1 MALSELRPW
10 QAECLNKSR
19 DWFLNKN
26 GSRFLINAAPGAGKT
41 IAACTIAK
49 TLIEDDLIDR
59 VVVLAPR
66 SEVVNQWAEDFDL
79 VTDRYMGKVTGCDGN
94 LVKLAMD
101 FCSTWAA
108 VQGLEQQMRNIC
120 AQERVMLICDEHHHA
135 ALEASWGIAAGGAFE
150 NARYTLLLTG
160 TPVRSD
166 GEASVW
172 ITYDQSGLINLS
184 QESTYTLTYGE
195 AVDFG
200 YCRPATFHR
209 HEGNFRVDP
218 GDGSS
223 ISVSGKKTAKLPP
236 ELKRIP
242 GLERALNFYK
252 LACTP
257 QFEQD
262 GTTPLLKGFQSSM
275 LQTAAAKLDDIRDR
289 MPNAGGLVI
298 APNIEMAEYMARL
311 IEMIEGEPA
320 AIVHSQLP
328 NAENRIKAFRKS
340 ESRWLVSVAMVS
352 EGVDIKRLRVLVYL
366 PNALTELA
374 FRQAVGRV
382 VRAASP
388 EDDTRAYVVI
398 PFLDRFE
405 AYARRIE
412 EEMPP
417 SAQTIPNSPERKRC
431 PVCTSEC
438 DRNATQCTDC
448 GHEFPKRPERQKHC
462 HECGEVNELTAE
474 TCVSCGASFLTDF
487 ELSLNEALRVGAI
500 VRGMDIDEELV
511 VEGEAIAAKVRAQ
524 VLSSGDEKLVKIIQ
538 QLPEESWS
546 HLKKILSTA

>member
-49 TLIEDDLIDR
+49 TLIEDGLIDR

-135 ALEASWGIAAGGAFE
+135 ALEASWGMAAGGAFE

-166 GEASVW
+166 GEAPVW
-172 ITYDQSGLINLS
+172 ITYDQSGFINLS

-218 GDGSS
+218 
-223 ISVSGKKTAKLPP
+223 V
-236 ELKRIP
+236 
-242 GLERALNFYK
+242 
-252 LACTP
+252 
-257 QFEQD
+257 
-262 GTTPLLKGFQSSM
+262 
-275 LQTAAAKLDDIRDR
+275 
-289 MPNAGGLVI
+289 
-298 APNIEMAEYMARL
+298 
-311 IEMIEGEPA
+311 
-320 AIVHSQLP
+320 
-328 NAENRIKAFRKS
+328 
-340 ESRWLVSVAMVS
+340 
-352 EGVDIKRLRVLVYL
+352 
-366 PNALTELA
+366 
-374 FRQAVGRV
+374 
-382 VRAASP
+382 
-388 EDDTRAYVVI
+388 
-398 PFLDRFE
+398 
-405 AYARRIE
+405 
-412 EEMPP
+412 
-417 SAQTIPNSPERKRC
+417 
-431 PVCTSEC
+431 
-438 DRNATQCTDC
+438 
-448 GHEFPKRPERQKHC
+448 
-462 HECGEVNELTAE
+462 
-474 TCVSCGASFLTDF
+474 
-487 ELSLNEALRVGAI
+487 
-500 VRGMDIDEELV
+500 
-511 VEGEAIAAKVRAQ
+511 
-524 VLSSGDEKLVKIIQ
+524 
-538 QLPEESWS
+538 
-546 HLKKILSTA
+546 